1 MAVMTQTGPLDGMP
15 VELARFA
22 EWVVEQP
29 AAVRLRA
36 LACLSVVRDGIGGTL
51 TIGVI
56 CGVPLPNLWAMVWAA
71 ENLRDLA
78 QAARMFEEMRCDTI
92 EQMAEVVRLVESIS
106 EEWRA

>member
-1 MAVMTQTGPLDGMP
+1 MGCLSSWHAL
-15 VELARFA
+15 

-78 QAARMFEEMRCDTI
+78 QATGQAEAARMFEEMRCDTI